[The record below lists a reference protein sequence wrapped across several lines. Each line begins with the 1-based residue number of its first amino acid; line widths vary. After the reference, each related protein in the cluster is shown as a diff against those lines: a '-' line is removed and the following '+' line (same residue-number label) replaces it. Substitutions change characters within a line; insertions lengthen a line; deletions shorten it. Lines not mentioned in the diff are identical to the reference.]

1 MSKKNVRRLIRPQSI
16 AVIMGSGV
24 LAVSAL
30 GLIFGS
36 APLFAELAA
45 AAAGTLIGGKALL
58 LAA

>member
-1 MSKKNVRRLIRPQSI
+1 MSKSNVRRLVRPQSI

-30 GLIFGS
+30 GLVFGS
-36 APLFAELAA
+36 TPAIAEVAA
-45 AAAGTLIGGKALL
+45 AVAGMIGGKALL